1 MKKVIQNIE
10 YTRNLT
16 DVDESIIQ
24 EFEESITK
32 TDSSDVFIICNVFD
46 STQNFIK
53 QEILSYDEVSEIVDE
68 EDMIS
73 LIRDSVLKINE
84 SEETLKSGVY
94 SIRFELYIDMFDMLS
109 SVDNKFIVT
118 EISPDRTEVR
128 LTPLSNDVSFIRKFN
143 SFKDYLRVNRDI
155 DDSSYDGFMKY
166 LPDHAEI
173 FFSPLVINKLFE
185 KRPSIFTNRELD
197 FSILTDSL
205 YGYIVS
211 ILRTQ
216 AYSEGYESD
225 ANRQAIDRASII
237 MIGLS
242 EQYLAKKDLFL
253 DDINKYGETLRN
265 DYTSKLD
272 AATTKAQRTGIAN
285 QFKQILTTQSRNI
298 INNYMEEIL
307 NNIGDI

>member
-1 MKKVIQNIE
+1 M
-10 YTRNLT
+10 
-16 DVDESIIQ
+16 
-24 EFEESITK
+24 
-32 TDSSDVFIICNVFD
+32 
-46 STQNFIK
+46 
-53 QEILSYDEVSEIVDE
+53 
-68 EDMIS
+68 
-73 LIRDSVLKINE
+73 
-84 SEETLKSGVY
+84 
-94 SIRFELYIDMFDMLS
+94 
-109 SVDNKFIVT
+109 
-118 EISPDRTEVR
+118 
-128 LTPLSNDVSFIRKFN
+128 
-143 SFKDYLRVNRDI
+143 
-155 DDSSYDGFMKY
+155 
-166 LPDHAEI
+166 
-173 FFSPLVINKLFE
+173 
-185 KRPSIFTNRELD
+185 
-197 FSILTDSL
+197 